1 MGQAPVAAEGRRRER
16 PVAVRRRAAG
26 LGLLGLVLGALA
38 LGGCGLVTASAPT
51 AVQLLVTSEFGAR
64 VLHRSGPLRASA
76 HETVL
81 GLLRHY
87 YAVRVSPDGLRVQS
101 IDGVPGAV
109 SPGGHEAPGEWL
121 YYVNGVQV
129 SSAPAT
135 TGVHPGD
142 HVWWDR
148 HAAGDSESRAA
159 AVVGSFPEPFLNGIE
174 GKRLPVRI
182 ECVSVSGPACREVT
196 ARMRES
202 AVPAAIAAVGSG
214 GAPETLRVLVGPWGR
229 IGGELAA
236 EAVGRGPSVGGVYAS
251 FSSDGRALTLLDRHG
266 RPVQRLASDAGLVAA
281 TRGANE
287 EPVWVVTG
295 TDEGGVELAARAFT
309 RTALADHFALAL
321 TPGAAI
327 ALPAR

>member
-1 MGQAPVAAEGRRRER
+1 MSR
-16 PVAVRRRAAG
+16 PAAG
-26 LGLLGLVLGALA
+26 LGLLGLVLATLV
-38 LGGCGLVTASAPT
+38 LGGCGLVGGSAPT
-51 AVQLLVTSEFGAR
+51 AVQLLITSEFGAR
-64 VLHRSGPLRASA
+64 VLHRSGGLRASA

-81 GLLRHY
+81 GLLRRYH
-87 YAVRVSPDGLRVQS
+87 AVRVSPDGRHVQS
-101 IDGVPGAV
+101 IDGVPGSTSA
-109 SPGGHEAPGEWL
+109 GGHEQPPGEWL

-129 SSAPAT
+129 STAPAT
-135 TGVHPGD
+135 TSVRPGD
-142 HVWWDR
+142 HVWWDL
-148 HAAGDSESRAA
+148 HVAIHSENTP
-159 AVVGSFPEPFLNGIE
+159 AVVGSLPEPFLNGIE

-182 ECVSVSGPACREVT
+182 ECVSVSYPACREVT

-281 TRGANE
+281 TQGANE

-295 TDEGGVELAARAFT
+295 TDEAGVVLAARAFT
-309 RTALADHFALAL
+309 RTALADRFALAVA
-321 TPGAAI
+321 PGAAI